1 MENSTDTD
9 TNAATAGPSGDND
22 DSFLQTLKKA
32 AENLIN
38 LKIVT
43 VVGDVELSG
52 DIQHPQVQFTKGG
65 TDTEQIVIVTNI
77 NLIDSDITTAIPTK
91 YENQVEG
98 TIMKY
103 HKEQVTQANATM
115 DQKVKLIESL
125 IKDIGPLFGIKLPS
139 D

>member
-1 MENSTDTD
+1 MENSADTD
-9 TNAATAGPSGDND
+9 ANTSVASPTVEND

-38 LKIVT
+38 LQIVT

-52 DIQHPQVQFTKGG
+52 DIQHPQVQFTTGG
-65 TDTEQIVIVTNI
+65 TDTEQIVIATNI

-91 YENQVEG
+91 YENQVDG

-103 HKEQVTQANATM
+103 HTEQVTQANATM

-125 IKDIGPLFGIKLPS
+125 VKDIAPLFR

>member
-1 MENSTDTD
+1 MEASADTD
-9 TNAATAGPSGDND
+9 ATAAVVGPTVDND

-38 LKIVT
+38 LQIVT

-65 TDTEQIVIVTNI
+65 TGTDRIVIATNI
-77 NLIDSDITTAIPTK
+77 NLIESDITTAIPTK
-91 YENQVEG
+91 YEDQVEG

-103 HKEQVTQANATM
+103 HTEQVTQANATM

-125 IKDIGPLFGIKLPS
+125 IKDIVPLFRS
-139 D
+139 

>member
-1 MENSTDTD
+1 MEASADTD
-9 TNAATAGPSGDND
+9 ANAAVAGPTVDND

-38 LKIVT
+38 LQIVT

-52 DIQHPQVQFTKGG
+52 DIQHPQVQFPKGG
-65 TDTEQIVIVTNI
+65 TGTDQIVIATNI
-77 NLIDSDITTAIPTK
+77 NLIESDITTAIPTK
-91 YENQVEG
+91 YEDQVEG

-103 HKEQVTQANATM
+103 HTEQVTQANATM

-125 IKDIGPLFGIKLPS
+125 IKDIVPLFRS
-139 D
+139 